1 MKVLLLL
8 KDELKVNTRTSVL
21 CSEDNCD
28 YDLAFSTKP
37 QHLEKAVREVLG
49 KGKITE
55 VTVCGNIA
63 TERKFRKTFAN
74 TIAYLENQLN
84 LDKEGLPQPKKP
96 EKKTFEISE
105 KDRVRLGKKDVTK
118 LEIAYAKFKP
128 KAKKLLFDV
137 GARWRYLRDKT
148 VFKKKI
154 PVYQGEGGYCFR
166 VLGIKFLATDNLQNV
181 DALEDFLSE
190 KLKENDEFLVK
201 EYDSRSKKLIAN
213 RVPLRTD
220 DSREFFAEN
229 VLIATGG
236 VSYPATGS
244 TGDGYILAKQAGHT
258 VTDIKPSLVPLETK
272 NFDCKA
278 VQGLS
283 LKNVAIE
290 IKDTEKNEVVYKDFG
305 EMLFTHFG
313 LSGPMILSA
322 SSHLRDAE
330 SGRYTASIDLK
341 PALSEEQLEKRLQ
354 HDFDENANKDVSN
367 SFSKLLPKKIIIPV
381 LRRWGVP
388 FDKKCN
394 SITKEERRKLCSV
407 LKNFDVEIGGFRP
420 VEEAIVTSGGVKT
433 SELNPK
439 TMESKLVSGL
449 YFAGEVIDCDAYT
462 GGFNL
467 QIAWCTGRLAGMS
480 AICD

>member
-1 MKVLLLL
+1 MNKKVIVVGGGAAGLMAAGTAA
-8 KDELKVNTRTSVL
+8 ELGADVVL
-21 CSEDNCD
+21 IEKNHRVGRKIMITGKGRCNVTNNCD
-28 YDLAFSTKP
+28 VQTFIRNVPVNGKFLYSAINSFTP
-37 QHLEKAVREVLG
+37 QDAMDFFEMHGLTLKTERGNRVFPVSDKAVDVVDTLKYFVKDSGCTIVEDTAQSLIIEDGYVVGVKCSGNTYYADSVIVCCGG
-49 KGKITE
+49 K
-55 VTVCGNIA
+55 
-63 TERKFRKTFAN
+63 
-74 TIAYLENQLN
+74 
-84 LDKEGLPQPKKP
+84 
-96 EKKTFEISE
+96 
-105 KDRVRLGKKDVTK
+105 
-118 LEIAYAKFKP
+118 
-128 KAKKLLFDV
+128 
-137 GARWRYLRDKT
+137 
-148 VFKKKI
+148 
-154 PVYQGEGGYCFR
+154 
-166 VLGIKFLATDNLQNV
+166 
-181 DALEDFLSE
+181 
-190 KLKENDEFLVK
+190 
-201 EYDSRSKKLIAN
+201 
-213 RVPLRTD
+213 
-220 DSREFFAEN
+220 
-229 VLIATGG
+229 
-236 VSYPATGS
+236 SYPLTGS

-258 VTDIKPSLVPLETK
+258 VTEIKPSLVPLETK

-283 LKNVAIE
+283 LKNVSIE
-290 IKDTEKNEVVYKDFG
+290 IKDTEKNKAVYKDFG

-330 SGRYTASIDLK
+330 SGKYTASIDLK

-394 SITKEERRKLCSV
+394 SITKEERKKLCSV

-420 VEEAIVTSGGVKT
+420 VEEAIITSGGVKT

-449 YFAGEVIDCDAYT
+449 FFAGEVIDCDAYT

-480 AICD
+480 AI